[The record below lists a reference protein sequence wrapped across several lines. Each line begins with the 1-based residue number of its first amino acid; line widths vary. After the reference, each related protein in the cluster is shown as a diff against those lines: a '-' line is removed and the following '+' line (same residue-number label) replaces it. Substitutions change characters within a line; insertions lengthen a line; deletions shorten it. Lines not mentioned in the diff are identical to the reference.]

1 MTGPSHLDGVLIAHV
16 ADELQRAHGVEDYD
30 LAADHAASLL
40 AAYPYL
46 VTAADAYANRPTCEL
61 AECDCDAYAVADF
74 RQAVATAVALN
85 DSTSGGF

>member
-16 ADELQRAHGVEDYD
+16 ADVLESDHGCADYD
-30 LAADHAASLL
+30 ASADHAANLL
-40 AAYPYL
+40 TAYYFLRVAAEN
-46 VTAADAYANRPTCEL
+46 YANRPTCEL